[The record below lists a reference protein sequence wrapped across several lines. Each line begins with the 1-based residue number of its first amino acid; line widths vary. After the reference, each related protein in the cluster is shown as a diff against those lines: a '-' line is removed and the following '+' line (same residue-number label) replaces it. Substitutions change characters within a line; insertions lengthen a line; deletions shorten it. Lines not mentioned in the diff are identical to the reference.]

1 MSKYLLFLLVGVII
15 ISGCSLVDV
24 TGPRELNQLTN
35 STDKQPSVI
44 LKVSAGYTGGQG
56 EMPVIDPETGE
67 IKFING
73 LPVYFDAR
81 EVEGLKKKLPD
92 CYLGKPII
100 KVIADVALSQK
111 EYINTALL
119 EPERQAYYEVKILK
133 YIEPAKVLEARPCE

>member
-44 LKVSAGYTGGQG
+44 LKVSAGYTGGPG
-56 EMPVIDPETGE
+56 EMPVIDPATGE
-67 IKFING
+67 IKFLND
-73 LPVYFDAR
+73 LPVYFDPG
-81 EVEGLKKKLPD
+81 EVDDLKKKLPD
-92 CYLGKPII
+92 CYFGKPII
-100 KVIADVALSQK
+100 SVISDVALSKK